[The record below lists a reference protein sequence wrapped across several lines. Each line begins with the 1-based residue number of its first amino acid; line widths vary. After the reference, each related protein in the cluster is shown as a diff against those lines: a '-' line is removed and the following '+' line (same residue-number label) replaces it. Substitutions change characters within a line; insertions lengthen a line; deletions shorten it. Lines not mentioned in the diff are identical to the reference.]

1 MPMTEPLIAA
11 DPARL
16 AAMEAK
22 MDAILRR
29 LDAVQMMPAPAWVS
43 LHDYA
48 RRVGR
53 TEKTVRN
60 WIRAGKIETR
70 REGTAIMVKAA

>member
-1 MPMTEPLIAA
+1 MIAA
-11 DPARL
+11 DPERL

-22 MDAILRR
+22 MDAILRK
-29 LDAVQMMPAPAWVS
+29 LEAVQMTPAPAW
-43 LHDYA
+43 LTLPEYA

-60 WIRAGKIETR
+60 WIRAGRIETR